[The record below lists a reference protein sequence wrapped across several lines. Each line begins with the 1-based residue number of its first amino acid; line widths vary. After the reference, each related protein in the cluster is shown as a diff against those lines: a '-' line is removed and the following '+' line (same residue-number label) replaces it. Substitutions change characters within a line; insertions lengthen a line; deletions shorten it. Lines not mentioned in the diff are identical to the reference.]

1 LQFEAAF
8 AARMKEQLG
17 WRVVYRTMW
26 NPAFPTA
33 KTDLCFPNVKR
44 EVIDE
49 QEKYGDNDPIWSFL
63 KEHGGERSDHELQQ
77 LYDAVTF
84 VDMDINDNKLVT
96 NQQEANEMHLDW
108 INALGDKAK
117 SIKHME
123 YPLQDFHVDT
133 LVEELRNPHSPV
145 RVLQLEAFFIQ
156 YVLLFHFVLSSF
168 LSVVIIYQ
176 YAFGYLANS
185 FDWMREWM
193 GPNHI
198 PHWLHIDEE
207 HNCCPT
213 PLPKHINT
221 IVIHIRDFNPE
232 DDDKNKNLQ
241 VGVFRDIINRYY
253 KKDGYVVWVV
263 CQPKSVK
270 SEIVQDLVKEF
281 NAKVHTGTDNIDA
294 FCILARARIHIPTTS
309 SSFSQMA
316 ALLAE
321 SNIKDRYGNTSH
333 VEVHYPTHT
342 LDYPMVTLKVP
353 GWKYHLTNEECTEI
367 LEFDVDHSRLSVTQ
381 A

>member
-49 QEKYGDNDPIWSFL
+49 QEKYGDNDPIWRFL
-63 KEHGGERSDHELQQ
+63 KKHGGERSDHELQQ

-156 YVLLFHFVLSSF
+156 YVLLFHFVLLSF
-168 LSVVIIYQ
+168 LSVVIIYL
-176 YAFGYLANS
+176 YAFG
-185 FDWMREWM
+185 
-193 GPNHI
+193 
-198 PHWLHIDEE
+198 
-207 HNCCPT
+207 
-213 PLPKHINT
+213 LPCKQ
-221 IVIHIRDFNPE
+221 F
-232 DDDKNKNLQ
+232 
-241 VGVFRDIINRYY
+241 
-253 KKDGYVVWVV
+253 
-263 CQPKSVK
+263 
-270 SEIVQDLVKEF
+270 
-281 NAKVHTGTDNIDA
+281 
-294 FCILARARIHIPTTS
+294 
-309 SSFSQMA
+309 
-316 ALLAE
+316 
-321 SNIKDRYGNTSH
+321 
-333 VEVHYPTHT
+333 
-342 LDYPMVTLKVP
+342 
-353 GWKYHLTNEECTEI
+353 
-367 LEFDVDHSRLSVTQ
+367 
-381 A
+381 